1 MRIWIAAIAAGVLL
15 AGCGAAAPRPATAR
29 LLAHPVE
36 DPNMI
41 RPVALAYAWRLVDEL
56 SPPPGS
62 RTVHL
67 TRLPPP
73 LNQPRPPLPFGWVSV
88 TRTLEAPDQPQSAW
102 ETMLART
109 PLHGMGG
116 LAPGGSA
123 GSVLPAPEPG
133 FDVAEFGV
141 TPIQLAHGTVL
152 IVVTAEV
159 AWLPARTP
167 SEFLD
172 PASFGSVTIS
182 ARPWLSRPTTR
193 RFTSQAD
200 IARLTSIIDAGVPA
214 PRSVVASMS
223 CAPVAI
229 LYTLRFTPRTAAGPS
244 VVVTLGGCPHSYGV
258 TVSGKQQPSL
268 WDNGK
273 LRTAAGTLLGIRY
286 PNGT

>member
-1 MRIWIAAIAAGVLL
+1 MPCVSSRKRRDDRMRMWIAAMAAGVLL
-15 AGCGAAAPRPATAR
+15 AGCGAAAPRPVTPQ

-36 DPNMI
+36 DPNTI

-67 TRLPPP
+67 TK
-73 LNQPRPPLPFGWVSV
+73 
-88 TRTLEAPDQPQSAW
+88 
-102 ETMLART
+102 
-109 PLHGMGG
+109 
-116 LAPGGSA
+116 
-123 GSVLPAPEPG
+123 
-133 FDVAEFGV
+133 
-141 TPIQLAHGTVL
+141 IQLAHGTVL

-159 AWLPARTP
+159 AWLPAKTP

-182 ARPWLSRPTTR
+182 AQPWLSHPTTR

-200 IARLTSIIDAGVPA
+200 ITRLTSIINAGVPA
-214 PRSVVASMS
+214 PSSVVASMS

-229 LYTLRFTPRTAAGPS
+229 VYTLRFTPRTPAGPS
-244 VVVTLGGCPHSYGV
+244 VVVTLGACPHSYGI
-258 TVSGKQQPSL
+258 TVNGKQQPSL